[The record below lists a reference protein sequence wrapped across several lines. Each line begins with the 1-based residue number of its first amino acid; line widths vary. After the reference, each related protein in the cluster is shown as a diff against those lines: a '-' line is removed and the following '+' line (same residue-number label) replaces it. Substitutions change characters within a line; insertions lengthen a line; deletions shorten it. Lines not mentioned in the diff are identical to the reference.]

1 MLRKL
6 VRAVF
11 TIVGA
16 VLGYGAFLL
25 VKFLARFFGHDDW
38 VNFTNMQEFYISVS
52 FALIFGLIFFRL
64 TPTIGKQG
72 SKVADNIES
81 DLKKVSTN
89 DIVMGTVGLIAGLI
103 VAFLISQI
111 YVGIKI
117 PYLSVILNVVTYLC
131 WGTWGL

>member
-52 FALIFGLIFFRL
+52 FALIFGLIFFQL
-64 TPTIGKQG
+64 TPTIKKQG
-72 SKVADNIES
+72 KC
-81 DLKKVSTN
+81 
-89 DIVMGTVGLIAGLI
+89 G
-103 VAFLISQI
+103 
-111 YVGIKI
+111 
-117 PYLSVILNVVTYLC
+117 
-131 WGTWGL
+131 

>member
-38 VNFTNMQEFYISVS
+38 VELYKHAGVLYFCIIRTYFWINILPIDPDDQET
-52 FALIFGLIFFRL
+52 G
-64 TPTIGKQG
+64 Q
-72 SKVADNIES
+72 
-81 DLKKVSTN
+81 
-89 DIVMGTVGLIAGLI
+89 
-103 VAFLISQI
+103 
-111 YVGIKI
+111 
-117 PYLSVILNVVTYLC
+117 
-131 WGTWGL
+131 

>member
-1 MLRKL
+1 MWYNERDYNSLVCHGIIKICDQEGGEEKMLRKL

-52 FALIFGLIFFRL
+52 FALIFGLIFF
-64 TPTIGKQG
+64 QF
-72 SKVADNIES
+72 
-81 DLKKVSTN
+81 VSTN
-89 DIVMGTVGLIAGLI
+89 QETG
-103 VAFLISQI
+103 Q
-111 YVGIKI
+111 
-117 PYLSVILNVVTYLC
+117 
-131 WGTWGL
+131 